1 MASKKV
7 GRGNYGTQ
15 TPGAR
20 AGDAME
26 QVMKDI
32 GEKGKSE
39 GHRVPLSLDHEI
51 GFTASTL
58 PNKRTDHPNMFSLV
72 ETGRKSRNIKKKS
85 YRSGGVETK
94 SANTISNKDA
104 MTMALEDVKDKAKA
118 VFKGKAKD
126 EGTRP
131 GNGSSSANTISNRD
145 VQTLKDAK
153 KDVKDK
159 MKAVFKAVT
168 AGIADGPGH
177 VISSRDEKFLKD
189 ADKKKTPK
197 SEVPS
202 YRRNN
207 AKGGVASYR
216 RGGVEAADKEGSRL
230 SISMERQEDAGFSPS
245 EADFDQ
251 QHRLAE
257 EGIMEVG
264 ADVKTIQGHNSRAS
278 LGETEGVRGTGAMVK
293 GTKFD
298 GVF

>member
-104 MTMALEDVKDKAKA
+104 MTMALEDAK
-118 VFKGKAKD
+118 
-126 EGTRP
+126 
-131 GNGSSSANTISNRD
+131 GSASANTISNRD
-145 VQTLKDAK
+145 VQFLKDAKKKVKSANTISNRDVQFLKDAK
-153 KDVKDK
+153 KDVKS
-159 MKAVFKAVT
+159 ANS
-168 AGIADGPGH
+168 
-177 VISSRDEKFLKD
+177 ISNRDVQFLKD
-189 ADKKKTPK
+189 AIKG
-197 SEVPS
+197 S
-202 YRRNN
+202 
-207 AKGGVASYR
+207 AKGGVASYAH
-216 RGGVEAADKEGSRL
+216 GGVEAADKEGSRL

>member
-1 MASKKV
+1 
-7 GRGNYGTQ
+7 
-15 TPGAR
+15 
-20 AGDAME
+20 ME

-72 ETGRKSRNIKKKS
+72 ETARKSRNSKS
-85 YRSGGVETK
+85 KTY
-94 SANTISNKDA
+94 
-104 MTMALEDVKDKAKA
+104 
-118 VFKGKAKD
+118 GKARNMG
-126 EGTRP
+126 GTMK
-131 GNGSSSANTISNRD
+131 NYRD
-145 VQTLKDAK
+145 G
-153 KDVKDK
+153 
-159 MKAVFKAVT
+159 
-168 AGIADGPGH
+168 GI
-177 VISSRDEKFLKD
+177 
-189 ADKKKTPK
+189 
-197 SEVPS
+197 
-202 YRRNN
+202 
-207 AKGGVASYR
+207 
-216 RGGVEAADKEGSRL
+216 EAADKEGSRL